1 MYVFIIIYHLRKKIA
16 FSKIDLA
23 SYRLSSIIHQ
33 TSGCVYQT
41 KMCRSK
47 ENSLVG
53 EPKVDRRG
61 KKLYIKLCLSGSTIV
76 GFGVKIH

>member
-23 SYRLSSIIHQ
+23 SYRLNSVIHQ
-33 TSGCVYQT
+33 MSGCVYRT

-53 EPKVDRRG
+53 VPKVDRKG
-61 KKLYIKLCLSGSTIV
+61 KKLYIKHCLSGSTIV